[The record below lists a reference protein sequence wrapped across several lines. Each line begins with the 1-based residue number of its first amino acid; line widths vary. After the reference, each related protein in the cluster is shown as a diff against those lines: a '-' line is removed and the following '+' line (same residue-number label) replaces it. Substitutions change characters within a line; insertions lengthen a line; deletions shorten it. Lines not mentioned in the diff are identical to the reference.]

1 MRLPRR
7 LWLLAMTK
15 SMVQMFVGDLN
26 FAATMRKEDLVMSFR
41 KLRGVDLTHREQGLI
56 HFICLNYDKQPKE
69 IQEKIRRLC
78 RECGGEHEQALF
90 ALMTREN
97 ISVPW
102 LEREYHV
109 DDSTLYRRRKLFYE
123 RW

>member
-1 MRLPRR
+1 
-7 LWLLAMTK
+7 
-15 SMVQMFVGDLN
+15 
-26 FAATMRKEDLVMSFR
+26 MSFR
-41 KLRGVDLTHREQGLI
+41 KLRGVNRTHREQGLI
-56 HFICLNYDKQPKE
+56 YFTCINYDKQPKE

-78 RECGGEHEQALF
+78 KECGGEHEEALF

-102 LEREYHV
+102 LERTYFV
-109 DDSTLYRRRKLFYE
+109 SDSVLYERRRRFYE

>member
-1 MRLPRR
+1 
-7 LWLLAMTK
+7 
-15 SMVQMFVGDLN
+15 
-26 FAATMRKEDLVMSFR
+26 MSFR
-41 KLRGVDLTHREQGLI
+41 KLRGVKRPHREQGLI
-56 HFICLNYDKQPKE
+56 YFTCVNYDKQPKAV
-69 IQEKIRRLC
+69 QEKIRRLC

-109 DDSTLYRRRKLFYE
+109 SDSVLYERRKRFYE